1 MGASGQ
7 GREPFL
13 LSNHWTAKS
22 PDIVSADG
30 LLAVPDRAT
39 GPEFELVA
47 KPATVGV
54 PEVVAMLLAAAKT

>member
-1 MGASGQ
+1 
-7 GREPFL
+7 L

-22 PDIVSADG
+22 PDIVIADG